1 MRPTKDDEAE
11 LAAAILTG
19 AKRRPSQSFGSYFGP
34 EGGSCA
40 LGAAYEGVYLLPED
54 AHDAVPRRLDRF
66 FDCLENISKRCP
78 AGCHK
83 QIPIGAMIVHLND
96 DHQWTREQVASWLL
110 GQPVTRQDSQKT
122 S

>member
-1 MRPTKDDEAE
+1 VQMRPTKADEAA
-11 LAAAILTG
+11 LAEAILTG
-19 AKRRPSQSFGSYFGP
+19 ARRRPSQSFGSYFGA

-54 AHDAVPRRLDRF
+54 AHDAIPQRLDRF

-96 DHQWTREQVASWLL
+96 DHHWTREEVASWLL
-110 GQPVTRQDSQKT
+110 GQPVTRDSEA
-122 S
+122 